1 LPESALW
8 PANVVLL
15 LSCQSPSLNGIGL
28 YYIDVHDL
36 TTRLEAAAR
45 EFNPAY
51 NASLSGSERLLPTY
65 WHFGISGKPPN
76 PLFKALLLVYI
87 LAKECIG
94 PDNLCRRYEK
104 GYAIFLTQR
113 AKSIVV
119 APFVQTLIS

>member
-36 TTRLEAAAR
+36 TTRLEAAAQ

-76 PLFKALLLVYI
+76 PLLKLCFSSI

-94 PDNLCRRYEK
+94 PDNLCLRYEK
-104 GYAIFLTQR
+104 GYAIFLTRR